1 MKNFTTVIKHFL
13 TKVQRVLTATI
24 AVFLIS
30 AISVAGQT
38 TVVDVIV
45 NSESHTTLEA
55 AVVAAGL
62 VNTLSGDGPFTVF
75 APTDAAFAALP
86 AGTLDALLADPSG
99 KLTDILKYHVVSGKV
114 LSTDLKD
121 GMTATTLL
129 GKNVKVTINDQGV
142 FINGAKVTV
151 ADIPADNG
159 VVHVIDAVLVPKT
172 TVVDVIVNSAS
183 HTTLEAAV
191 VAAGLVNTLSGDGP
205 FTVFAPTDAA
215 FAALPAG
222 TLDALLADP
231 SGKLTDI
238 LKYHVVS
245 GKVLSTDL
253 KDGMTATTLLGKNVK
268 VTINDQGVFIN
279 GAKVTV
285 ADIMADN
292 GVVHVIDA
300 VLVPETTTSVNN
312 LIDGQQMVMIYPNPV
327 STTLIIDL
335 VGNKDLV
342 KETNVQITRMNGQI
356 VASIPVKESRIS
368 HNVSNLSPGMYLVI
382 VKQNNQVYTEKLIV
396 R

>member
-121 GMTATTLL
+121 GM
-129 GKNVKVTINDQGV
+129 N
-142 FINGAKVTV
+142 
-151 ADIPADNG
+151 
-159 VVHVIDAVLVPKT
+159 
-172 TVVDVIVNSAS
+172 
-183 HTTLEAAV
+183 
-191 VAAGLVNTLSGDGP
+191 
-205 FTVFAPTDAA
+205 
-215 FAALPAG
+215 
-222 TLDALLADP
+222 
-231 SGKLTDI
+231 
-238 LKYHVVS
+238 
-245 GKVLSTDL
+245 
-253 KDGMTATTLLGKNVK
+253 ATTLLGKNVK